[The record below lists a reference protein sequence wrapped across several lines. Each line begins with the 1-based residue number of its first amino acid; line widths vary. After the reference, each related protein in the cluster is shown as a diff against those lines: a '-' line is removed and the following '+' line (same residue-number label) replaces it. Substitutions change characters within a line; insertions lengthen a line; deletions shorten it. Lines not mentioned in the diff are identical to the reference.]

1 MLRGA
6 APLAVGIGPESQST
20 EGTPTRD
27 PTCFFVFGPSGDGGL
42 RGSCHA
48 GRLIGGEIAGRVED
62 LSLEEHIMF
71 VAVAV
76 ILVVAWLLGFSVFH
90 VAGGLIHLLLI
101 LALIAIVWHFIGGRR
116 GTV

>member
-1 MLRGA
+1 
-6 APLAVGIGPESQST
+6 
-20 EGTPTRD
+20 
-27 PTCFFVFGPSGDGGL
+27 
-42 RGSCHA
+42 
-48 GRLIGGEIAGRVED
+48 
-62 LSLEEHIMF
+62 MF

-101 LALIAIVWHFIGGRR
+101 LAVIAIVWHFIGGRR